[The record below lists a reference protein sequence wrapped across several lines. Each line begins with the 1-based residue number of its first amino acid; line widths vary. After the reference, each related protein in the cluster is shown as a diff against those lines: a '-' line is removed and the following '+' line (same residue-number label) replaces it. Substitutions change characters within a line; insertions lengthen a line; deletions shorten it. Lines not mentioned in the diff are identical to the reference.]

1 MGIWISSPFASPA
14 PQAVLIGLTLTALP
28 APVDRS
34 EVMVTLFLPA
44 IQVVPLE
51 VVVPSFHPEGNKYS

>member
-1 MGIWISSPFASPA
+1 MGIWISSPFTSPA
-14 PQAVLIGLTLTALP
+14 PQALVGLTLTALP

-34 EVMVTLFLPA
+34 EVMVTLFPPA

-51 VVVPSFHPEGNKYS
+51 VVVPSFQPEGNKYS